1 MTPEREEI
9 IEKYYP
15 HTSDG
20 TAVGFKSERV
30 IKVSRENGKSSCA
43 FEFADKDIYEIDC
56 ARYLDYKVG
65 DFVYIKTEGNKITEI
80 RRKR

>member
-1 MTPEREEI
+1 MIPEREEI

-20 TAVGFKSERV
+20 TAVGFKSEKV
-30 IKVSRENGKSSCA
+30 IKVSRENEKSSCA
-43 FEFADKDIYEIDC
+43 FEFADGDLYEIDC

-65 DFVYIKTEGNKITEI
+65 DFVYIKTKGNKITEI